1 VSDVDD
7 TRARYARFAS
17 DEAPGRSEVY
27 RQWAEGVAADEE
39 ILALLAQLASPHRQP
54 PVVFAVTRMLG
65 SGEGSYAEWVRFVR
79 DNAEQVLAECR
90 DRSTQTNEPLRC
102 APLTLAL
109 ARVRG
114 PIALIEVGAS
124 AGLCLYPDRYTYRY
138 GDTAALG
145 SGGVELVTELR
156 GDVSAPT
163 RLPEIVWRAGV
174 DVQPRDARDP
184 RDRAWISGL
193 VWPGETERA
202 RRIDAALDIAA
213 ADPPLM
219 VAADASE
226 PGVLEDLVGR
236 APSGATVVITTPGVL
251 PHIPR
256 EARARLI
263 RTIADLPARWIT
275 IDHASLHDAW
285 DPAPEGERGFLLALD
300 GRPLAE
306 VDPLGGWI
314 AAL

>member
-17 DEAPGRSEVY
+17 DETPGRSEVY

-39 ILALLAQLASPHRQP
+39 ILAVLAQLPSPHRQP

-65 SGEGSYAEWVRFVR
+65 SGEGSYAEWARFVR

-138 GDTAALG
+138 GDADALG

-163 RLPEIVWRAGV
+163 RLPEIVWRVGV

>member
-1 VSDVDD
+1 MDD

-39 ILALLAQLASPHRQP
+39 ILAILARLPSPHRQP

-65 SGEGSYAEWVRFVR
+65 SGEGSYAEWARFVR

-138 GDTAALG
+138 GDADALG

-163 RLPEIVWRAGV
+163 RLPEIVWRVGV

-285 DPAPEGERGFLLALD
+285 DPAPEDERGFLLALD